1 MYPKRIYSYIISI
14 IVLLSLNLYAGQT
27 GKLSGK
33 ITDRDMGE
41 PIIGANIIIEGTYLG
56 AAADIEGY
64 YYINNIP
71 PGVYTVVVSSVGY
84 NKTTITQVQITIDK
98 TTNLDVQ
105 LISTSME
112 LGQDVVVVA
121 DKPLITKDLTSTAA
135 TVSSKDI
142 EMMPVEDL
150 NAIVNLQAGVIDGHF
165 RGGRSNE
172 VAYLIDGIPVTDAY
186 NSQMSV
192 EIENNSIRELEV
204 ISGTFNAEYG
214 QAMSGVVNIVT
225 KEGGRNF
232 EGSATAY
239 FGNYLSRDDG
249 IFENLDKVSTNGIKD
264 LQFSLSGPTHL
275 IEGLNFFLT
284 GRMFQDDGYLYGR
297 RVYDVTDSN
306 PYNPSG
312 IEFNPFYTEEE
323 TRAAI
328 ESAEFVSMN
337 PWTKYSFNGKLSYNL
352 PSWKFS
358 YTIFWDDDE
367 RNYYDHAYRWT
378 PDGIQNHFS
387 NNTIHNVQISFVPN
401 QSTFTSLKFSANRHE
416 FEGYLYENPYDSR
429 YQNPIQGIPTSD
441 YTYRHG
447 GNQTDRYKRYTQT
460 YIGQWTLESQVSKEH
475 KVKFGV
481 EGRITEIFNHNWN
494 MINKVEGQIDE
505 QTGQPL
511 FELAYPNL
519 HARDNQQYR
528 KYPYEI
534 NAYIQDKIEYDIMII
549 NAGLRFEYFNS
560 RTSLLADLRNPLDN
574 PEFSGYNERV
584 NPDPKFQLSPRLGV
598 SFPISDQ
605 GAIYFSY
612 GHFFQIPPMSD
623 LYANDEYIIIQGQS
637 LSSFTGNPDLDA
649 QKTVQYELGLQQVLF
664 PNLAVDL
671 TVYYRDIRNLLGM
684 EIINS
689 YEGFKYARF
698 INRDYGNT
706 KGFIL
711 TLDKRFANYF
721 SAKID
726 YTYQIAEGNA
736 SDPFAVY
743 NDNQTDPPVE
753 SEKHLVPLNWDQRS
767 TINFNANVGQPG
779 DWTVGL
785 IFQYGSGM
793 PYTEDMRISNG
804 VRFENGG
811 RRPTYYN
818 VDLKADKNF
827 DLGPLRVNAFL
838 LVYNVLDI
846 RNENGVYS
854 TTGRA
859 NSDLNTKFAGD
870 VNGLN
875 TIEEFIKNPGM
886 YSTPRQVRLGLRVSF

>member
-1 MYPKRIYSYIISI
+1 MYPRKINSYMVTILLLFSIS
-14 IVLLSLNLYAGQT
+14 LFAGQT

-33 ITDRDMGE
+33 VADRDTGE
-41 PIIGANIIIEGTYLG
+41 PVIGANVIIDGTYLG
-56 AAADIEGY
+56 AAADIDGY

-71 PGVYTVVVSSVGY
+71 PGQYTVIVSSVGY
-84 NKTTITQVQITIDK
+84 NKTTITEVRITIDK
-98 TTNLDVQ
+98 TTNLDVD
-105 LISTSME
+105 LISASVE
-112 LGQDVVVVA
+112 LGEDVVVVA
-121 DKPLITKDLTSTAA
+121 DKPLITKDLTSTSA

-142 EMMPVEDL
+142 EMMPVENL
-150 NAIVNLQAGVIDGHF
+150 NAIVNLQAGVIAGHF

-186 NSQMSV
+186 NSQMTV

-225 KEGGRNF
+225 KEGGRSF
-232 EGSATAY
+232 DGSATAY
-239 FGNYLSRDDG
+239 FGNYISKDDG
-249 IFENLDKVSTNGIKD
+249 IFENLDRVSTDGIKD
-264 LQFSLSGPTHL
+264 FQFSLSGPTKL
-275 IEGLNFFLT
+275 IPDLTFFLT
-284 GRMFQDDGYLYGR
+284 GRLFQDDGYLYGR
-297 RVYDVTDSN
+297 RIYNVTDSN
-306 PYNPSG
+306 PYAPSG
-312 IEFNPFYTEEE
+312 IDYNIGYTPEQ
-323 TRAAI
+323 TRDAI

-337 PWTKYSFNGKLSYNL
+337 PWTKYSFNGKLAYSL

-358 YTIFWDDDE
+358 YTAFYDEDE
-367 RNYYDHAYRWT
+367 RTYYDHGYRWT
-378 PDGIQNHFS
+378 PDGIQNHYS
-387 NNTIHNVQISFVPN
+387 NNLIQNVQISYVPS
-401 QSTFTSLKFSANRHE
+401 QSTFTALKFSSNYHE
-416 FEGYLYENPYDSR
+416 FYGYLYENPYDST
-429 YQNPIQGIPTSD
+429 YQNPLQGIPTSD

-447 GNQTDRYKRYTQT
+447 GNQTGRYKRYTHT

-475 KVKFGV
+475 KVKLGV
-481 EGRITEIFNHNWN
+481 EGRITELFDHGWN
-494 MINKVEGQIDE
+494 MINLTEGQIDE
-505 QTGQPL
+505 FGNEI
-511 FELAYPNL
+511 FELGYPNL
-519 HARDNQQYR
+519 HARSNQQYS
-528 KYPYEI
+528 KFPYEI
-534 NAYIQDKIEYDIMII
+534 NAYIQDKMEYDIMII
-549 NAGLRFEYFNS
+549 NAGVRFEYFNA
-560 RTSLLADLRNPLDN
+560 RTSLPADLRNPLN
-574 PEFSGYNERV
+574 NELFNGYNERV
-584 NPDPKFQLSPRLGV
+584 EADAKFQLSPRLGV

-612 GHFFQIPPMSD
+612 GHFFQIPPLSN
-623 LYANDEYIIIQGQS
+623 LYANDEYIIIKGQS
-637 LSSFTGNPDLDA
+637 LSSFTGNPNLDA

-664 PNLAVDL
+664 PNLALDI

-689 YEGFKYARF
+689 YEGFKYARY

-711 TLDKRFANYF
+711 TLDKRFADYF
-721 SAKID
+721 GVKVD
-726 YTYQIAEGNA
+726 YTYQISEGNA
-736 SDPFAVY
+736 SDPMAVY

-767 TINFNANVGQPG
+767 TINLNANVGVPG
-779 DWTVGL
+779 DWTVGM

-811 RRPTYYN
+811 RRPIYYN
-818 VDLKADKNF
+818 LDLKADKNF
-827 DLGPLRVNAFL
+827 KLGPLYVNAFL

-846 RNENGVYS
+846 RNENSVYS

-859 NSDLNTKFAGD
+859 NADLNTKFAGD

-875 TIEEFIKNPGM
+875 TIDEFIKNPGM